1 MMLRLSCTYAALPL
15 NTKVIDKIISTI
27 SKINDVGWHLIAL
40 ALNDIVD
47 RIIVERLPQSHL
59 NAVTFRQIFPKT
71 AERNYSI
78 PLIIPATHHRTVDL
92 RQTRTTF
99 K

>member
-1 MMLRLSCTYAALPL
+1 MLRLSSF
-15 NTKVIDKIISTI
+15 ISQYE
-27 SKINDVGWHLIAL
+27 SYRHNYFDNFENQWCWWHLIAL

-47 RIIVERLPQSHL
+47 RIVDRTIAQSHL

-78 PLIIPATHHRTVDL
+78 PLIIPATHHRIVDL
-92 RQTRTTF
+92 RQTQITF
-99 K
+99 I